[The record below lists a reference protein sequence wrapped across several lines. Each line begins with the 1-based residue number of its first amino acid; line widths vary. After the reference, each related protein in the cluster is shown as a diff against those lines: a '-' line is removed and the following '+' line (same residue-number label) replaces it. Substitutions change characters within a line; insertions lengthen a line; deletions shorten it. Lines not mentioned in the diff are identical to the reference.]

1 MAPREINDRSILFRR
16 LAISR
21 RNGVPKDRGIRV
33 RLRSTLFTFL
43 FVLQVVTLSLYAYFF
58 SALLGRQFI
67 ERTDVG
73 GGKYEE
79 PDMYFPFFTALQ
91 VRKP

>member
-1 MAPREINDRSILFRR
+1 M
-16 LAISR
+16 
-21 RNGVPKDRGIRV
+21 
-33 RLRSTLFTFL
+33 
-43 FVLQVVTLSLYAYFF
+43 YAYFF

-91 VRKP
+91 VKKEKKEKRKEKKRKRYSQKFHIRGRNIVS

>member
-1 MAPREINDRSILFRR
+1 M
-16 LAISR
+16 
-21 RNGVPKDRGIRV
+21 
-33 RLRSTLFTFL
+33 
-43 FVLQVVTLSLYAYFF
+43 YAYFF

-91 VRKP
+91 VKKEKKREKRQKTYLKSIRVKYRFFAYGESIFVWNVSWKPKV

>member
-1 MAPREINDRSILFRR
+1 MQ
-16 LAISR
+16 
-21 RNGVPKDRGIRV
+21 RV
-33 RLRSTLFTFL
+33 NIVIFASNRTNLDTEFIHVF
-43 FVLQVVTLSLYAYFF
+43 QVVTLSLYAYFF

-91 VRKP
+91 VRGLFVDKRILRKEGKRIK